1 MWDNE
6 LLGQGR
12 GVVYDVFGLGI
23 SRGGRDV
30 HQLRHVFV
38 VVFFEDVGFDQ
49 GEGQLAMNAVE

>member
-1 MWDNE
+1 MWDTE

-38 VVFFEDVGFDQ
+38 VVFFEDVGFD
-49 GEGQLAMNAVE
+49 